1 MLREINL
8 VGCSYLDI
16 IDVMLLTG
24 NLDLLDFTTL
34 YAPLIYNHFPILQ
47 SNCHGS
53 GVRRA
58 YAS

>member
-1 MLREINL
+1 
-8 VGCSYLDI
+8 
-16 IDVMLLTG
+16 MLLTG